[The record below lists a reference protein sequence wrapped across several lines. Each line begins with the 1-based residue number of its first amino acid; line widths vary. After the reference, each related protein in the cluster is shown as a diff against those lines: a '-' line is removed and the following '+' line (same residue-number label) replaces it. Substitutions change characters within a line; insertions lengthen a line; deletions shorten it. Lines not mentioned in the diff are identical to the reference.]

1 MVLAQQFEWRP
12 RPPSLLS
19 GEQQR
24 KVRKDLRKFE
34 RRFDK
39 VRSPVGYCRG
49 TRGFRGYQAFVYDG
63 KGAKL
68 RRAEAFE

>member
-1 MVLAQQFEWRP
+1 MGWLTELASSFSLCLFVYQFEWRP

-39 VRSPVGYCRG
+39 VRSPVGYCID
-49 TRGFRGYQAFVYDG
+49 TCLYSVAFV
-63 KGAKL
+63 
-68 RRAEAFE
+68 